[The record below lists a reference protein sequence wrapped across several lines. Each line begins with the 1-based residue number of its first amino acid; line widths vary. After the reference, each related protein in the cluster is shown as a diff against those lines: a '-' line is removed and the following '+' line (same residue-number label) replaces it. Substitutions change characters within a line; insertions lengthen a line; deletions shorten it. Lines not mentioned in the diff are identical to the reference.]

1 VLILYFVC
9 YRQSQVKQ
17 DKFEFKRTN
26 LYANNT
32 FHENNIK
39 QFISYLDKV
48 LTKIQQRRP
57 EYKGIQTVISGLEE
71 YFKYWR
77 NNMYK
82 GDNFTSCENVVLF
95 QIVFNDK
102 VIMSVLSF
110 SFTFDDNEY
119 DEDKIRMQENRF
131 IFSDPDYWVNKKKY
145 PYMKDM
151 ALRLH
156 SYTYDML
163 SPSILFCNPLVL
175 MKEKFQKVQSA
186 FKDVTIVF
194 DKCEE
199 YDKLHKK
206 FISMK
211 TTRVLGST
219 CLPTIPNITHNWLG
233 KPTVYII
240 PKTEGTDDSEKD
252 KSEFKTYWKKGLD
265 SS

>member
-1 VLILYFVC
+1 MITTIFPESIVIIIISIVALFIVLILYFVC

-26 LYANNT
+26 LYADNT
-32 FHENNIK
+32 FHENNIE
-39 QFISYLDKV
+39 QFISYYKKV
-48 LTKIQQRRP
+48 LRKIQQRKP
-57 EYKGIQTVISGLEE
+57 EEKSYNGISTVISGLEE

-77 NNMYK
+77 NNMYQ

-110 SFTFDDNEY
+110 SFTFDDKE
-119 DEDKIRMQENRF
+119 DETISRKIRMQENRF

-175 MKEKFQKVQSA
+175 MKNKQ
-186 FKDVTIVF
+186 I
-194 DKCEE
+194 
-199 YDKLHKK
+199 
-206 FISMK
+206 
-211 TTRVLGST
+211 
-219 CLPTIPNITHNWLG
+219 PT
-233 KPTVYII
+233 
-240 PKTEGTDDSEKD
+240 
-252 KSEFKTYWKKGLD
+252 
-265 SS
+265 SSICI

>member
-1 VLILYFVC
+1 MITTIFPESIVIIISIVALFIVLILYFVC

-17 DKFEFKRTN
+17 GKFEFKRTN
-26 LYANNT
+26 LYADNT

-48 LTKIQQRRP
+48 LTKIQQRRQ

-71 YFKYWR
+71 YFTNWR
-77 NNMYK
+77 NKMYQ

-110 SFTFDDNEY
+110 SFTFDDKE
-119 DEDKIRMQENRF
+119 DETISRKIRMQENRF

-175 MKEKFQKVQSA
+175 MKEKFQ
-186 FKDVTIVF
+186 
-194 DKCEE
+194 
-199 YDKLHKK
+199 
-206 FISMK
+206 
-211 TTRVLGST
+211 
-219 CLPTIPNITHNWLG
+219 
-233 KPTVYII
+233 
-240 PKTEGTDDSEKD
+240 
-252 KSEFKTYWKKGLD
+252 
-265 SS
+265 